1 MVPADVSGCTVTNDA
16 LLVQLGRL
24 VQSPAISKN
33 AVSGFQ
39 AAINVTTKGVDVSFR
54 LADITGISNVSLYRN
69 FVFDPAT
76 ASVIQTW
83 IPSVSDYKWSDT
95 DTAIQQQDLAYYW
108 LLLSPQGTTGQPVQ
122 VGPQQISLNPD
133 TVVPVP
139 ATGISASHGP
149 VVNGKVTVT
158 VNVSFTSPSVK
169 IYIQGYHG
177 NTTFVA
183 VAQSSSSPI
192 QFTLDATGETVTLK
206 AIGVSAGGAE
216 AASGP
221 ITTITLSG
229 SATVPAQVQGVT
241 VSQLSTGNQIS
252 FPASKDAGPDYKIYR
267 GQRGDGFP
275 FATLLAT
282 VTSTASTVVYLD
294 TNGLDGD
301 YEYYVVASNTA
312 GDSNPSD
319 AAFPPRVYSSAV
331 LPPNS
336 AGSVTNNAII
346 DSVNSGGSALV
357 RIYGPSGV
365 GTSYTHYA
373 GYGSSTRPNG
383 TVSGLSLKTA
393 YAVVYDTK
401 TSAYMAYLMTDYPS
415 TLPDDFEF
423 VGYYTTISSG
433 AAPGSGATATAVI
446 DASGHVI
453 QINVDLHGSDYD
465 AAEVDISGGGG
476 SDAQAHANLS
486 LFGGG
491 VDSITVDNGGNSYT
505 TVPTVTIVA
514 IDPGSSTGGGGSSP
528 IFVGGARYNSNPST
542 FKG

>member
-1 MVPADVSGCTVTNDA
+1 MTNDA

-24 VQSPAISKN
+24 VQSPAISQN
-33 AVSGFQ
+33 AVSKFQ
-39 AAINVTTKGVDVSFR
+39 AATNVTTKGVDVSFS

-95 DTAIQQQDLAYYW
+95 DTALQQQDLAYYW
-108 LLLSPQGTTGQPVQ
+108 ILLSPQGTTGQPVQ
-122 VGPQQISLNPD
+122 VGPQQIALNPD
-133 TVVPVP
+133 TVVPVA

-149 VVNGKVTVT
+149 VSNGKVTVT
-158 VNVSFTSPSVK
+158 VNVAFTSPSVK
-169 IYIQGYHG
+169 IYVQGYHG
-177 NTTFVA
+177 STSFVA

-206 AIGVSAGGAE
+206 AIGVSSGGAE
-216 AASGP
+216 ATTGP
-221 ITTITLSG
+221 TTTITLSG
-229 SATVPAQVQGVT
+229 AETVPAQVQGVS
-241 VSQLSTGNQIS
+241 VVQISTGNQIS
-252 FPASKDAGPDYKIYR
+252 FPASKDAGPNYKIYR
-267 GQRGDGFP
+267 GQRGDGFS
-275 FATLLAT
+275 FASLLAT

-294 TNGLDGD
+294 TAGLNGD

-312 GDSNPSD
+312 GDSSPSD
-319 AAFPPRVYSSAV
+319 AAFPLRIYSSAV

-365 GTSYTHYA
+365 GTSYVHYA

-383 TVSGLSLKTA
+383 TISGLALKTA
-393 YAVVYDTK
+393 YAVVYDTA

-446 DASGHVI
+446 DAGGHVI
-453 QINVDLHGSDYD
+453 QINVTASGSDYD
-465 AAEVDISGGGG
+465 AVEVDISGGGG
-476 SDAQAHANLS
+476 SDAQAHANIS
-486 LFGGG
+486 TFGGH
-491 VDSITVDNGGNSYT
+491 VDSIVVDNGGSGYT
-505 TVPTVTIVA
+505 SAPTINIVA
-514 IDPGSSTGGGGSSP
+514 IDPGSTTGGGGSSP
-528 IFVGGARYNSNPST
+528 IYVGGARYNSNPAT
-542 FKG
+542 FQG